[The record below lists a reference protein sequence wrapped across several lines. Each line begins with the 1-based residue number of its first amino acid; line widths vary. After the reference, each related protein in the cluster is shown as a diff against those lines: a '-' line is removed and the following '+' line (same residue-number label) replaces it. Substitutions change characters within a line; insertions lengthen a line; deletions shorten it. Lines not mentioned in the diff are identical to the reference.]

1 MTISGSFTKQPS
13 ETYKIAIEF
22 SERLPTGTALSSV
35 VWSAEQIDTGSDATA
50 TVIDDVN
57 GEVSGTQARVIVKA
71 GTSGK
76 AYKLTATVT
85 LDDTSI
91 LEEDLIMAVVE
102 I

>member
-1 MTISGSFTKQPS
+1 MPITGSFTKQPA

-22 SERLPTGTALSSV
+22 ADRLPFSATLASV
-35 VWSAEQIDTGSDATA
+35 VWSAIETSTGNSATA
-50 TVIDDVN
+50 TVIEDVA
-57 GEVSGTQARVIVKA
+57 GEISGTQARVIVKA

-76 AYKLTATVT
+76 AYKLTALVT
-85 LDDTSI
+85 LDDDSI